1 MAQRGPTLRMC
12 HDPSTQKEQE
22 RHFGATTSALEG
34 IEIFHR
40 EKIFTV
46 WQVATASEEA
56 FDEGRLLAVDERFQV
71 VGQVQFLQ
79 ASHEDEGL
87 EVRVLSDTVLELCTL
102 ELFTWHRVLIETNRF
117 AFNEHKH
124 LESPL
129 GMAF

>member
-46 WQVATASEEA
+46 WQVAAASEEA

-71 VGQVQFLQ
+71 VG
-79 ASHEDEGL
+79 
-87 EVRVLSDTVLELCTL
+87 
-102 ELFTWHRVLIETNRF
+102 
-117 AFNEHKH
+117 
-124 LESPL
+124 
-129 GMAF
+129 